1 MTLYKKLILTFTLA
15 AGLSVLP
22 NAFAAPVAK
31 PKPTPIRQGST
42 IHGEDKIEV
51 LAAFKPPVTTPAPTP
66 KPIISR
72 PQNHGLDN
80 ETVFVAFKNA
90 GTTAGPGPKPNT
102 TKTGGQN
109 QEQDSTIV

>member
-1 MTLYKKLILTFTLA
+1 MYKKLILTFTLA

-51 LAAFKPPVTTPAPTP
+51 LSAFKPPVTTP
-66 KPIISR
+66 
-72 PQNHGLDN
+72 
-80 ETVFVAFKNA
+80 
-90 GTTAGPGPKPNT
+90 GPGPKPNT